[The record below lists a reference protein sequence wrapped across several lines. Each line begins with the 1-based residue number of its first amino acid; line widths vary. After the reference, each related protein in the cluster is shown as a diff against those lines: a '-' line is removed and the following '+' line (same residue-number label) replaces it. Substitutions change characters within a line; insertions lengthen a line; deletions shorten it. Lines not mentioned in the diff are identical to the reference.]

1 MKNLNSVKLKL
12 MYVLSP
18 QQREIIRLDSIK
30 VETEIAANYR
40 NLVAGF
46 LKAELFD
53 LAQQVTEYAEYYE
66 KSVKAL
72 QQEVIK

>member
-1 MKNLNSVKLKL
+1 
-12 MYVLSP
+12 MYVLSRE
-18 QQREIIRLDSIK
+18 QREFIRVDSIK
-30 VETEIAANYR
+30 AGTEIAANYR
-40 NLVAGF
+40 SLAAGF
-46 LKAELFD
+46 LKLELFD

>member
-1 MKNLNSVKLKL
+1 MMKGEWRYL
-12 MYVLSP
+12 LSRE
-18 QQREIIRLDSIK
+18 QREFIRLDSIK

-40 NLVAGF
+40 NLAAGF

-72 QQEVIK
+72 EQEIIE